1 MLRTILL
8 VIVLLI
14 VIAIALVSLG
24 VVNLRQ
30 GGDGTVSIQTR
41 DVEMGTTTTNV
52 EIPVV
57 RMENRTVEVPAI
69 GVTGDNA
76 QAPAAAN
83 AQ

>member
-24 VVNLRQ
+24 IVNLRQ

-41 DVEMGTTTTNV
+41 DVEVGTTTTNV
-52 EIPVV
+52 ELPVV
-57 RMENRTVEVPAI
+57 RMEDRTVEVPA
-69 GVTGDNA
+69 VVLQGDNA
-76 QAPAAAN
+76 QAPAPAN

>member
-14 VIAIALVSLG
+14 VIVIALVALG

-30 GGDGTVSIQTR
+30 GGDGSVSIETR
-41 DVEMGTTTTNV
+41 DVEVGTTTTNV
-52 EIPVV
+52 ELPVV
-57 RMENRTVEVPAI
+57 RMEDRTVEVPRI
-69 GVTGDNA
+69 GVDENNA
-76 QAPAAAN
+76 QQGAVAN

>member
-14 VIAIALVSLG
+14 VIVIALVALG

-30 GGDGTVSIQTR
+30 GGDGSVSIETR
-41 DVEMGTTTTNV
+41 DVEVGTTTTNV
-52 EIPVV
+52 ELPVV
-57 RMENRTVEVPAI
+57 RMEDRTVEVPRI
-69 GVTGDNA
+69 GVDENA
-76 QAPAAAN
+76 QTEAVAN